1 MIWMIAMIVVNE
13 LDTSGYV
20 CGSHLS
26 ATLANISITVCENFI
41 QVAVLYYISEEY
53 IIISI
58 SS

>member
-1 MIWMIAMIVVNE
+1 MTTVGRMQFMIWMIAMIVVNE

-41 QVAVLYYISEEY
+41 QVARS
-53 IIISI
+53 
-58 SS
+58 